1 MGKELELRESG
12 ERSLELQLGALGGFD
27 LRPTRLFVWKG
38 EEREAQAR
46 IVSLGFPPGNAGSDV
61 TPHEV
66 EAGAVRVRT
75 RGNPLLTVALAGVY
89 ATRRAVEAAKRPPTG
104 S

>member
-1 MGKELELRESG
+1 MGQELEIHESG

-38 EEREAQAR
+38 EERETQAR
-46 IVSLGFPPGNAGSDV
+46 IVSLGFPPGDAGSEV
-61 TPHEV
+61 TPREV

-89 ATRRAVEAAKRPPTG
+89 VSRRAIDSARRATG

>member
-1 MGKELELRESG
+1 MGKELEIPKSG

-46 IVSLGFPPGNAGSDV
+46 IVSLGFPPGNAGREV
-61 TPHEV
+61 TPREV

-89 ATRRAVEAAKRPPTG
+89 ATRRAIDAARRPPTG

>member
-1 MGKELELRESG
+1 M
-12 ERSLELQLGALGGFD
+12 
-27 LRPTRLFVWKG
+27 
-38 EEREAQAR
+38 
-46 IVSLGFPPGNAGSDV
+46 SLGFPPGDAGSEV
-61 TPHEV
+61 TPREV

-89 ATRRAVEAAKRPPTG
+89 ASRRAIDSARRATG

>member
-1 MGKELELRESG
+1 MGQEIETTQGG

-38 EEREAQAR
+38 EERETQAR
-46 IVSLGFPPGNAGSDV
+46 IVSLGFPPGDAGNEV
-61 TPHEV
+61 TPREV

-89 ATRRAVEAAKRPPTG
+89 ATRRAVEAARRPTG